1 MTQVLHRWMRWFA
14 PIILALGLTL
24 SLAPTRQVLAQV
36 PDPNAPAEGEGGE
49 GKGRPYDGYIGT
61 SVLVFLA
68 LFIVAKS
75 ARR

>member
-1 MTQVLHRWMRWFA
+1 MRWFA

-24 SLAPTRQVLAQV
+24 SPAPARQVLAQV
-36 PDPNAPAEGEGGE
+36 PDPDAAAEPGGE

-61 SVLVFLA
+61 CCLVGLV
-68 LFIVAKS
+68 LFIVAKT

>member
-1 MTQVLHRWMRWFA
+1 MTHVIHRWMHWFA

-24 SLAPTRQVLAQV
+24 SPAPTRQVLAQE
-36 PDPNAPAEGEGGE
+36 PDAAAEGGE
-49 GKGRPYDGYIGT
+49 ESKGRPYDGYIAT
-61 SVLVFLA
+61 TCLVALA

>member
-1 MTQVLHRWMRWFA
+1 MHWFA

-24 SLAPTRQVLAQV
+24 SPAPTRQVLAQE
-36 PDPNAPAEGEGGE
+36 PEPAADPNGE
-49 GKGRPYDGYIGT
+49 KGRPLDGYLGT
-61 SVLVFLA
+61 ICLVMLA